1 MYCVNCGVKLGDAEK
16 ICPLCS
22 TAVFHPDLPRS
33 QGEPLYPGE
42 RYPVPQVSSRGSQ
55 IILTALFLIPL
66 LICIQCD
73 LLVKGR
79 ITWSGY
85 VAGGLITAYVLLVL
99 PRWFRRPNPVVFC
112 PVDFLTAGLYLLYIN
127 YAVDGDWFLSFALP
141 VTGGLGL
148 IFTAVTALLKY
159 LRRGRLYIFGGAMS
173 LLGVFMLLV
182 EFLLCI
188 TFEPIRFYGW
198 SLYPMTVLLILGGM
212 LIFLAVNRRAREK
225 MEKRFFI

>member
-1 MYCVNCGVKLGDAEK
+1 MYCVNCGVKLGDGEK
-16 ICPLCS
+16 SCPLCG
-22 TAVFHPDLPRS
+22 TAVFHPDLPRP
-33 QGEPLYPGE
+33 QGEPLYPAE

-85 VAGGLITAYVLLVL
+85 VAEGLFTAYVLLVL
-99 PRWFRRPNPVVFC
+99 PRWFRRPSPAVFC
-112 PVDFLTAGLYLLYIN
+112 PVSFLALGLYLCYIN
-127 YAVDGDWFLSFALP
+127 HAVDGDWFLSFALP
-141 VTGGLGL
+141 VTAGVG
-148 IFTAVTALLKY
+148 IICTTVAVLLKH
-159 LRRGRLYIFGGAMS
+159 LRRGRLYIFGGALMA
-173 LLGVFMLLV
+173 LGLFILLV
-182 EFLLCI
+182 EFQLCV
-188 TFEPIRFYGW
+188 TFASIRFYGW